1 MGTGNDGIQ
10 IPWEW
15 LLPAAND
22 PQPPKPG
29 RPKRNKAKAKAK
41 KQADDFETMFL
52 EQMTEKLF
60 AGETGEG
67 PLGENGTGG
76 GVYRSMLTQEY
87 ARSLQKAGGLGLSD
101 QILRDLIQVQA
112 KATATAKTTAT
123 ATTGG
128 GGNAG

>member
-1 MGTGNDGIQ
+1 MSATLAI
-10 IPWEW
+10 
-15 LLPAAND
+15 PAAKLALGAAVNLANGIAGAFD
-22 PQPPKPG
+22 A
-29 RPKRNKAKAKAK
+29 KAAKAK
-41 KQADDFETMFL
+41 KTADEFETVFL
-52 EQMTEKLF
+52 ENFTNSIMNSS
-60 AGETGEG
+60 ETEG